1 MKFGIRIVVLL
12 ATAVAVLPSANP
24 APAAAAGLPVVS
36 TSAAASHTCVVLPST
51 GAECW
56 GLNKFGELGNGK
68 TAATTVPVG
77 VSGLS
82 SGVQSIATGDK
93 HTCAVTTSQNVRCWG
108 DDFFG
113 QLGDGQPPGGFS
125 AVPVQVVGL

>member
-1 MKFGIRIVVLL
+1 MRFGTRVLVL
-12 ATAVAVLPSANP
+12 FATAIATIPWAH
-24 APAAAAGLPVVS
+24 PAAAGSLPIVS

-56 GLNKFGELGNGK
+56 GLNKFGELGSGK

-113 QLGDGQPPGGFS
+113 QLGDGQSPGGFS